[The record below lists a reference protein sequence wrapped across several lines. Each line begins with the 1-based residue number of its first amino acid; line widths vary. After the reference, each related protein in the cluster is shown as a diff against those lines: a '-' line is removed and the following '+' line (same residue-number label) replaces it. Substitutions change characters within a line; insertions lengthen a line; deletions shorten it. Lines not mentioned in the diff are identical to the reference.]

1 MYLKMQSFVP
11 AILADKTISN
21 LVKTHRTSIHVAVI
35 VKRNKVIAMATN
47 KIGSRSR
54 GAGYSDCTIHA
65 EKNVVKE
72 LGDFGQLR
80 GATMYVIRISRCITK
95 QGLDKIQNS
104 EPCHDC
110 HLFLEKCVKQY
121 GLRRVFYS
129 TTDFVELDFDARP
142 EKRPIMV
149 AS

>member
-1 MYLKMQSFVP
+1 MQSFVP
-11 AILADKTISN
+11 DILANKTIAN
-21 LVKTHRTSIHVAVI
+21 LVKTHKTSIHVAVI

-72 LGDFGQLR
+72 LGDFAKLR
-80 GATMYVIRISRCITK
+80 GSTMYVIRISRCVTK
-95 QGLDKIQNS
+95 KGLDKIQNS

-110 HLFLEKCVKQY
+110 HQFLEKCVKKY
-121 GLRRVFYS
+121 GLSKVFYS
-129 TTDFVELDFDARP
+129 TTEFVELDFDARP
-142 EKRPIMV
+142 EKRQLMGII
-149 AS
+149 